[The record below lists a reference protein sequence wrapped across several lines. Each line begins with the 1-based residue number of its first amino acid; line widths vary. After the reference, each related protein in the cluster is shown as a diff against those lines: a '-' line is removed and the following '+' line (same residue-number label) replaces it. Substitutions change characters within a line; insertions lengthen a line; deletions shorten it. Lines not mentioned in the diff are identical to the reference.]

1 MKKNFSKKLQTILKH
16 AKEDAIRLGHCY
28 VGSEHLLI
36 GLLKIKS
43 GISSKIFELYD
54 FDIKSVVKIIE
65 DLISTAESTMALGHL
80 PLSMRAE
87 RVLKNA
93 YLEASSRNQNIADD
107 EHLLLAMLREKE
119 GVVYEVLSSFNL
131 DFDTVSELVDGEA
144 IDDEESYDTDEYIT
158 EE

>member
-1 MKKNFSKKLQTILKH
+1 MKKNFSKKLQTILKY
-16 AKEDAIRLGHCY
+16 AKEDAIRLGQSY

-54 FDIKSVVKIIE
+54 LDIKSVINMIE
-65 DLISTAESTMALGHL
+65 DLISTSESTMTLGHL

-93 YLEASSRNQNIADD
+93 YLEASSRNHHVADD

-119 GVVYEVLSSFNL
+119 GVVHEVVSSFNF
-131 DFDTVSELVDGEA
+131 DFDTVSELVDGEN
-144 IDDEESYDTDEYIT
+144 IDDEESYEIDE
-158 EE
+158 